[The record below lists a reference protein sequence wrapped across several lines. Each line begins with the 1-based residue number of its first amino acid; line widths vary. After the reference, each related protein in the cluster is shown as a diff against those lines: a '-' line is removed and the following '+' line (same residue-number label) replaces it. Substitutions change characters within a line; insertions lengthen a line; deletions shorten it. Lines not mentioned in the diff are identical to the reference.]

1 MFLERQV
8 KNVSQAPP
16 PKDPLLDETVLFKTV
31 IGLKRIIWGS
41 GKIAF
46 GAIGKNASQE
56 PPSKDPLLAGTVLFK
71 TVNGIKW
78 TMWWSGK
85 IAFGSIGQKCV
96 PRAFL

>member
-1 MFLERQV
+1 
-8 KNVSQAPP
+8 
-16 PKDPLLDETVLFKTV
+16 LDETVFFKTV

-46 GAIGKNASQE
+46 GAIGKNVSQE